1 MFYQIVGSNQLLLK
15 SSDILDTY
23 IYRLLLTTPD
33 VGMTAAAGLYQSILC
48 FATIVTA
55 NWIVKKIE
63 PDYTLF

>member
-1 MFYQIVGSNQLLLK
+1 LVGSNQLLLK

-33 VGMTAAAGLYQSILC
+33 VGMTAAAGLYQSLLC
-48 FATIVTA
+48 FVTIITA
-55 NWIVKKIE
+55 NCIVKKIA